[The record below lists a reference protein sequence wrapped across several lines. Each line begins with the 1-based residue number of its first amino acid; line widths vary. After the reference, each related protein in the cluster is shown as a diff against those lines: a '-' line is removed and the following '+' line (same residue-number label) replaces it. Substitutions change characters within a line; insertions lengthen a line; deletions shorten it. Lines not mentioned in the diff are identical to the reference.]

1 MPPAAA
7 LRKGLL
13 LKLAVLGVVV
23 LAALAAG
30 AYVWGGKV
38 LIAAAKGWVVR
49 GVAAIGDAG
58 PWAFF
63 SAMAVL
69 PAFGCPL
76 LVFALP
82 AGPVFGERL
91 GLAGVLAAYGAA
103 AAVNM
108 MLTYWIARWALRP
121 WIERLVAR
129 FGYRIPQIARDE
141 QVEITLL
148 LRITPGP
155 PFFVQSYLL
164 GLGNVA
170 FFTYLWVSWII
181 VMIYGVG
188 FVVFGDAI
196 MHGKAGTAA
205 TGVSLFIA
213 AVIIT
218 HLVRKHL
225 GRGRKTPPL

>member
-1 MPPAAA
+1 MRPAAA
-7 LRKGLL
+7 PRKGLL
-13 LKLAVLGVVV
+13 LKLAVVGV
-23 LAALAAG
+23 LALAAVAVG
-30 AYVWGGKV
+30 AYAWGGKV
-38 LIAAAKGWVVR
+38 LLAAAKVWVVR
-49 GVAAIGDAG
+49 GVAVIGDAG

-63 SAMAVL
+63 SAMAIL

-82 AGPVFGERL
+82 AGPVFVDRL

-108 MLTYWIARWALRP
+108 ALTYWIARWALRP
-121 WIERLVAR
+121 WIERLMAR

-141 QVEITLL
+141 QLEITLL
-148 LRITPGP
+148 LRITPGA

-170 FFTYLWVSWII
+170 FGTYLWVSWIV
-181 VMIYGVG
+181 VMIYAVG

-213 AVIIT
+213 AVIVT

-225 GRGRKTPPL
+225 GRRRPAPPA

>member
-7 LRKGLL
+7 PRKGLL
-13 LKLAVLGVVV
+13 LKLAVLGVVG

-30 AYVWGGKV
+30 AYAWGGKM
-38 LIAAAKGWVVR
+38 LLAAAKVWVVR

-63 SAMAVL
+63 SAMAIL

-82 AGPVFGERL
+82 AGPIFADRL

-108 MLTYWIARWALRP
+108 TLTYWIARWALRP
-121 WIERLVAR
+121 WIERLIAR
-129 FGYRIPQIARDE
+129 FGYKIPQINPDE
-141 QVEITLL
+141 QLEITLL

-164 GLGNVA
+164 GLGNVK

-181 VMIYGVG
+181 VMVYAVG

-196 MHGKAGTAA
+196 MHGKAGAAA
-205 TGVSLFIA
+205 TGVSVFIA
-213 AVIIT
+213 AVIIA

-225 GRGRKTPPL
+225 GRGRQAPPS